1 MRRKKLPPLDTLVF
15 FEAAVK
21 AGSFSA
27 AAKDLYVSQ
36 AAVSKRI
43 IQLEEWLG
51 VTLFDR
57 GARSLKLTIA
67 GETLAEPVT
76 MAFDYLQSA
85 LNSVKTPID
94 PSIRIAANS
103 AVAVFWL
110 FKRLKSFAISPA
122 ACPIET
128 VVKDD
133 DMALLTSD
141 NDLAIVYTD
150 EVPDGWSGRLLFE
163 EELAPVSS
171 PRIAKAI
178 NQGQNQIALLEYQRR
193 APSWINWDVW
203 LSKDPLRPF
212 QNNPKT
218 ICQSYSNS
226 IGRAL
231 AGEGI
236 ALASCALLSE
246 EISNGDLHLLTKYPT
261 KTGKGYYL
269 VWKSSNTKRQITSLI
284 DFLIMGE
291 NITDKTL

>member
-1 MRRKKLPPLDTLVF
+1 MAMRRKKLPPLDTLVF

-27 AAKDLYVSQ
+27 AAKGLYVSQ

-43 IQLEEWLG
+43 SQLEEWLG
-51 VTLFDR
+51 VSLFDR
-57 GARSLKLTIA
+57 GTRSLTLTNA
-67 GETLAEPVT
+67 GETLSEPVT
-76 MAFDYLQSA
+76 MAFDYLQTAISR
-85 LNSVKTPID
+85 VKTPID

-110 FKRLKSFAISPA
+110 FKRLKAFALSPA

-133 DMALLTSD
+133 EMELLTAD
-141 NDLAIVYTD
+141 NDLAIIYSD
-150 EVPDGWSGRLLFE
+150 AVPDGWSGQLLFE
-163 EELAPVSS
+163 EELAPVSA
-171 PRIAKAI
+171 PNIAKAI
-178 NQGQNQIALLEYQRR
+178 AHRPEQFALLEYHRR
-193 APSWINWDVW
+193 TPSWINWDIW
-203 LSKDPLRPF
+203 LSKDPMRPF
-212 QNNPKT
+212 QNNPRT

-246 EISNGDLHLLTKYPT
+246 EISNGDLQLLTDQPA

-269 VWKSSNTKRQITSLI
+269 VWKSLDTKQQINGLVK
-284 DFLIMGE
+284 FLMRDD
-291 NITDKTL
+291 NCSA